1 MAEIKQID
9 KGELNLRTTPE
20 AVLNFLGPILSVV
33 ATADELGNNTRFL
46 IDTGASVSIISSNA
60 LKSATI
66 TKSRIPIR
74 ALSGNYLPI
83 IGFTK
88 LKLVLNN
95 HILPGYNFWVTS
107 NTFKNFDGIIG
118 TDILTDLKAT
128 IDCPKQ
134 EIQIFP
140 ESLVPN
146 GNSILISCQI
156 HADTDANVRNINS
169 VLNQKHKKKALQLVT
184 LTNIIVPP
192 QSHMILST
200 VLRCTPLLNSVF
212 DVPNT
217 MLRADGVLIG
227 HCITKIQED
236 GTVYVPVLNMS
247 PLPYI
252 IKKRSVL
259 TLVNP
264 VDPGSCPPVGQ
275 QDHDVGHDQSST
287 IGGGSAPTGSP
298 NTPANTMEPPLPRYS
313 SEHGAPK
320 DASQPYAL
328 YTIKAD
334 NAGYQPA
341 EEEQA
346 LASNPRPEG
355 GNPTP
360 TTQPAEDSQPST
372 PTQQGGQDVT
382 GWTTWPPQPTLP
394 DAPAI
399 ANDEPCGA
407 SAGTADRSS
416 IAGGHRR
423 LPAGTGDGDRSL
435 EGQVDDAIK
444 QEHQVNPLDY
454 SFSETETRNTHE
466 KEVGTNVQKD
476 TGHQIIKTENEA
488 QANGIETEP
497 DTTANS
503 ERLDKQLAKAYHDA
517 QVPEE
522 YAGEFYELLKSY
534 KHIFRTEGDPTYSCP
549 LFEQAI
555 PLTDDKPVIQKQYPL
570 PQAAKEALNE
580 RIEEFLKAKIIK
592 PSTSVYNS
600 AIWMVPKKDGK
611 WRMCLDF
618 RALNKKVES
627 DPFPL
632 PRIEETL
639 EAFNGTK
646 YMSAADLFWGFYHV
660 KVKPADTHKLA
671 FTTSTGRYEFL
682 QLPMGLKISPA
693 VFQRMMNLV
702 CKDYLNKFL
711 LVYMDD
717 LIIYSPSAEQH
728 LKDLNHTFS
737 RLDKAGLR
745 LKIDKCQF
753 FQTKLKYLGFVVSQE
768 GISLDPDKVS
778 AVRNFPKPDKD
789 LGRLQSF
796 LGLVG
801 YFKRHISHYAK
812 RAKPLYDMLRGEE
825 VHKKKRKGK
834 KHCEF
839 KQQTWGS
846 EQDKAFEDLKLAATT
861 APVLAYPD
869 FTKPFIL
876 TTDASGDAMGWVLSQ
891 KTEDGEH
898 PIAYGSRLL
907 KGSELNYSN
916 TKRETHAVIQG
927 IEHFRSYL
935 YGRYFIVRTD
945 HQPITMIHNKKDL
958 TRSVCNWI
966 LATQDYFFDIEYV
979 PGKSIPHADAL
990 SRMFPAKQKN
1000 INSSIQAC
1008 FYEAELEQEWTPCL
1022 DYTGWGEEQKKDP
1035 ILRRKYKIAI
1045 KGRDQNY
1052 AIKNTVLFQLV
1063 EGSTPTDKRY
1073 LPLVPRCL
1081 QAKLIRQ
1088 FHGPPAAGHLGPERT
1103 YQQMKQFVYWTG
1115 MHKDITAFVEKC
1127 DLCQRNKRSYLRVP
1141 MQKQRIPCG
1150 IFDTVSMD
1158 IVGPI
1163 VPSTRGEKY
1172 ILVIQDQLSKWVEL
1186 VPLRSTETDK
1196 ILEKFMDRWVLRY
1209 GPPERLLTDRASN
1222 FLSAASQEFCRFFGI
1237 EKVNTT
1243 AYRPQGNAS
1252 NERMHQEM
1260 VKYLSI
1266 YLDGVSQSK
1275 WNIMLGEAAFAYNT
1289 SYNSILRMSPFEVLF
1304 GQLPALGPLGIPRNA
1319 EANEDF
1325 EKYYEQRQDQLSYKR
1340 QLAQNAISRW
1350 QDMIIK
1356 QRNRFAHEMKFAVG
1370 DKVLY
1375 KNHVPKTKFDQKFK
1389 GPWKIIRVMS
1399 PVLYELEFEDKKF
1412 IAHAKYMKPYKE
1424 DSTSVKDKQESRDF
1438 INVDISSDEEQIDES
1453 NVENEAYIEDITKN
1467 RTDPVSSSLTPSRH
1481 FSPISHSTPR
1491 IQLSPKTV
1499 HNEGISAPTPQKT
1512 PSLSRVIRNLFTP
1525 PSRNSQSVT
1534 QEKRNR
1540 RPPKYMKDNYVMY
1553 K

>member
-1 MAEIKQID
+1 M
-9 KGELNLRTTPE
+9 
-20 AVLNFLGPILSVV
+20 NFLGPILSVA
-33 ATADELGNNTRFL
+33 ATADELANNARFL
-46 IDTGASVSIISSNA
+46 IDTGASVSIVSSSV
-60 LKSATI
+60 LKSANI

-74 ALSGNYLPI
+74 ALAGNYLPI
-83 IGFTK
+83 SGFTT
-88 LKLVLNN
+88 LRLALGN
-95 HILPGYNFWVTS
+95 HILPEYHFWVTS
-107 NTFKNFDGIIG
+107 NKFNNFDGIIG
-118 TDILTDLKAT
+118 TDILSDLKAT
-128 IDCPKQ
+128 IDCPNQ
-134 EIQIFP
+134 EINIYPDFTTPQTK
-140 ESLVPN
+140 
-146 GNSILISCQI
+146 SIKISCQI
-156 HADTDANVRNINS
+156 HPEPEGNIRNLEG
-169 VLNQKHKKKALQLVT
+169 VVKEKLKKRALQLVT
-184 LTNIIVPP
+184 RTNVIIPQ
-192 QSHMILST
+192 QSHMILQT
-200 VLRCTPLLNSVF
+200 FFRCTPLLNSIF
-212 DVPNT
+212 EVPNT
-217 MLRADGVLIG
+217 VLRADGVLIG
-227 HCITKIQED
+227 HCITKIQQD
-236 GTVYVPVLNMS
+236 GSVYIPVLNMS

-252 IKKRSVL
+252 LQKRSVI
-259 TLVNP
+259 TIVNP
-264 VDPGSCPPVGQ
+264 VDPGTCPPAGQ
-275 QDHDVGHDQSST
+275 QDHDVGHDQPSTNSHGTAPDGSTSDGSTSDGDSST
-287 IGGGSAPTGSP
+287 
-298 NTPANTMEPPLPRYS
+298 PADEMES
-313 SEHGAPK
+313 SVSHEHEHGVTKTKP
-320 DASQPYAL
+320 QPHAIYN
-328 YTIKAD
+328 IKARSTW
-334 NAGYQPA
+334 YQPSK
-341 EEEQA
+341 EGPA
-346 LASNPRPEG
+346 LASSSSSKSRDTSPEAR
-355 GNPTP
+355 
-360 TTQPAEDSQPST
+360 QAEDSEP
-372 PTQQGGQDVT
+372 PTASQQGGQDIT
-382 GWTTWPPQPTLP
+382 GWRPWTTHPTSPNATAFSNSDQPRGSDCWT
-394 DAPAI
+394 DHGCEVA
-399 ANDEPCGA
+399 CGERRRA
-407 SAGTADRSS
+407 AGTR
-416 IAGGHRR
+416 
-423 LPAGTGDGDRSL
+423 DGDRDL
-435 EGQVDDAIK
+435 DDSTGNTII
-444 QEHQVNPLDY
+444 QTHPDEPLDLTMDQLPA
-454 SFSETETRNTHE
+454 TETSNEKHTPEINHNNDQEEKDNTVVGLANAA
-466 KEVGTNVQKD
+466 EVHQLATGHRQTFEESQKD
-476 TGHQIIKTENEA
+476 E
-488 QANGIETEP
+488 
-497 DTTANS
+497 TANS
-503 ERLDKQLAKAYHDA
+503 ERLNKQLAKAYQEA
-517 QVPEE
+517 QVPSK
-522 YAGEFYELLKSY
+522 YAGEFYKLLNTY

-570 PQAAKEALNE
+570 PQAAKKALNE
-580 RIEEFLKAKIIK
+580 RIDEFLKAKIIK

-660 KVKPADTHKLA
+660 KVKPEDTHKLA

-717 LIIYSPSAEQH
+717 LIIYSPTAEQH
-728 LKDLNHTFS
+728 LQDLEQVFS

-753 FQTKLKYLGFVVSQE
+753 FQTKLKYLGFIVSQE

-778 AVRNFPKPDKD
+778 AVQNFPTPDKD

-801 YFKRHISHYAK
+801 YFKRHIKNYAK

-834 KHCEF
+834 KLCEF
-839 KQQTWGS
+839 KKQTWGS
-846 EQDKAFEDLKLAATT
+846 AQDEAFEDLKTAATT
-861 APVLAYPD
+861 APVLIYPD
-869 FTKPFIL
+869 FSKPFIL
-876 TTDASGDAMGWVLSQ
+876 TTDASGEAMGWVLSQ
-891 KTEDGEH
+891 KTDDGEH

-916 TKRETHAVIQG
+916 TKRETYAVIQG

-935 YGRYFIVRTD
+935 YGRYFVVRTD

-979 PGKSIPHADAL
+979 PGKNIPHADAL
-990 SRMFPAKQKN
+990 SRMFSSKQKQTDED
-1000 INSSIQAC
+1000 IQVC
-1008 FYEAELEQEWTPCL
+1008 FFEAELEQDWTPCL

-1035 ILRRKYKIAI
+1035 MLRRKYKIAT
-1045 KGRDQNY
+1045 KGKDQNY

-1063 EGSTPTDKRY
+1063 EGSSPTDKRY

-1141 MQKQRIPCG
+1141 LQKQRIPCG
-1150 IFDTVSMD
+1150 VFDTVSMD

-1163 VPSTRGEKY
+1163 IPSNRGEKY

-1196 ILEKFMDRWVLRY
+1196 ILQKFMDRWVFRY
-1209 GPPERLLTDRASN
+1209 GPPEKLLTDRASN

-1266 YLDGVSQSK
+1266 YLDGVNQSK

-1319 EANEDF
+1319 EAEEEF
-1325 EKYYEQRQDQLSYKR
+1325 EKYYGQRQEQLSFKR
-1340 QLAQNAISRW
+1340 QLAQNAIDRW
-1350 QDMIIK
+1350 QDMILK

-1375 KNHVPKTKFDQKFK
+1375 KNHVQKTKFDQKFK
-1389 GPWKIIRVMS
+1389 GPWKITRIMS
-1399 PVLYELEFEDKKF
+1399 PVLYELESEDKKF

-1424 DSTSVKDKQESRDF
+1424 DPQSPNDTNRPMDF
-1438 INVDISSDEEQIDES
+1438 DNIDLTSDEEPVNDNNS
-1453 NVENEAYIEDITKN
+1453 ENDAYIEETTN
-1467 RTDPVSSSLTPSRH
+1467 TRTQHVSPIRE
-1481 FSPISHSTPR
+1481 PISHSTPIVQASLHTPR
-1491 IQLSPKTV
+1491 DAGIPLSTPRKTPS
-1499 HNEGISAPTPQKT
+1499 ISRLLRNVFTPSSQKT
-1512 PSLSRVIRNLFTP
+1512 PEIG
-1525 PSRNSQSVT
+1525 QG
-1534 QEKRNR
+1534 KRNR